1 MRTRGQLAR
10 IRAMMRGDLLDC
22 AGAAV
27 DVGAPQLG
35 AEEMPAAEDV
45 ERQVAVAVVVAMEE
59 AALLMPVQW
68 VIGGVEVEDDLP
80 RRCAVRLQE
89 QPHEEILNRFAI
101 ERGWL
106 NSSRFKVDL
115 PANGAQSE
123 RFASS
128 LPASTA
134 IAGSCRSTS
143 WSLRSS

>member
-35 AEEMPAAEDV
+35 AEEMTAAEDV
-45 ERQVAVAVVVAMEE
+45 ERQVAIAVVVAMEE
-59 AALLMPVQW
+59 AALLMPVQR
-68 VIGGVEVEDDLP
+68 VIGGVKVEDDLP

-101 ERGWL
+101 ERDLVIARWL
-106 NSSRFKVDL
+106 R
-115 PANGAQSE
+115 PAQLEPVQGRLAGE
-123 RFASS
+123 RRAIRALGLELASQH
-128 LPASTA
+128 
-134 IAGSCRSTS
+134 G
-143 WSLRSS
+143 